1 MAISIPSGSVAPPT
15 GAPSLTVGDEI
26 AVIVKGDLPTP
37 AAGVITLLAGKVY
50 RFYSSVDLG
59 TDRLACTG
67 VCTIHGSDNFV
78 VTLETT
84 HASPMLAVTGSL
96 HVEDITLKN
105 DAGPAIAYTADT
117 GGDVELDIVDIIS
130 VGVDTFDGGAA
141 GGDILL
147 RNSRWHDSAQGCSIG
162 GSCKVIEV
170 IGVSFENMGST
181 ATMLGFLAGTTAEVI
196 SITNSFFLGDNAG
209 QTDLDFASA
218 ILPTAEGE
226 VALNV
231 FGGPGNHVNG
241 AIDQTTVGWWFTNN
255 PGIEDSAAIGV
266 IDYKGNST
274 PTVITNGTSW
284 HAITGSTFALDA
296 LSERFDEPA
305 EGQLRYTGKE
315 PKRMSVFIEMTAE
328 TAANNKLCNVRL
340 RKYDASATTTSTAHE
355 FDIDIRNTAQPIPQ
369 AHSYVVDLQQ
379 NDYLFIEIGS
389 NDGTNMTILEA
400 NLMMSVA

>member
-1 MAISIPSGSVAPPT
+1 MPILIPSPVSA
-15 GAPSLTVGDEI
+15 AALDLTIGDEI
-26 AVIVKGDLPTP
+26 AIQVKDDLPSP
-37 AAGVITLLAGKVY
+37 VAGVITLLAGKVY

-84 HASPMLAVTGSL
+84 HASALLAVTGSL

-105 DAGPAIAYTADT
+105 DAGPAIDFTADT

-130 VGVDTFDGGAA
+130 VGVDTFDGSSA
-141 GGDILL
+141 GGDVLL
-147 RNSRWHDSAQGCSIG
+147 RNSRWKDSAQGCSIEG
-162 GSCKVIEV
+162 ACKVIEV
-170 IGVSFENMGST
+170 IGVSFEDMGST
-181 ATMLGFLAGTTAEVI
+181 ATMLNFLAGTTADVI
-196 SITNSFFLGDNAG
+196 SITNSFFLGNAVG
-209 QTDLDFASA
+209 QTDLNFASV

-231 FGGPGNHVNG
+231 FAGPGTHVG
-241 AIDQTTVGWWFTNN
+241 GSIDQTTVGWWFTNN

-266 IDYKGNST
+266 LDFKGNST
-274 PTVITNGTSW
+274 PTVITDGTSW
-284 HAITGSTFALDA
+284 HAITGSTFSLEA

-315 PKRMSVFIEMTAE
+315 PKRMAVFVEMTAE
-328 TAANNKLCNVRL
+328 AVSNNKLCNVRL
-340 RKYDASATTTSTAHE
+340 RKYDASTTTTSTAHE

-369 AHSYVVDLQQ
+369 AHTYVVDMHQ
-379 NDYLFIEIGS
+379 NDYLFVEIGS